1 MNRCVIAAIT
11 LVAVAAMDAA
21 ACGRPAGEVRSA
33 PSTEVTTPAP
43 SPQAIPHGDH
53 NPHHGGIVMMKD
65 DLHYELVVDPAGHV
79 RLFFTDAVRE
89 DLPAS
94 IASVATVTLRHQ
106 AGADETI
113 PLQIDGAGESWSGSG
128 RPVSDRAQTTARVSF
143 TIRGEPYSIDL
154 PLAVAPVR

>member
-1 MNRCVIAAIT
+1 MNRCVIAA
-11 LVAVAAMDAA
+11 LALMVAGGGG
-21 ACGRPAGEVRSA
+21 CRRPAAEARSA
-33 PSTEVTTPAP
+33 PATAVSTPAP
-43 SPQAIPHGDH
+43 VPQAVPHGDH

-94 IASVATVTLRHQ
+94 IASAANVTLRRQ
-106 AGADETI
+106 GGPDENI
-113 PLQIDGAGESWSGSG
+113 PLQIDGAGESWTGSG
-128 RPVSDRAQTTARVSF
+128 RPVPDLAQTTASVSF

-154 PLAVAPVR
+154 PLAVAPAR